1 MYTTIFFDLD
11 GTLTNSEEGITKSVA
26 FALKNMGVEDCDNLS
41 SLRKF
46 IGPPLSVSFAEYF
59 TGDDIAKATAEY
71 RKRYSVVGW
80 KENHLYDGVTEML
93 EVLKSHGKKLYVATS
108 KPIEFTEQILALF
121 NIDKYFDGVAA
132 DTISGLRHTKKAVV
146 EYALT
151 LCAEKDKSKILMVGD
166 RFHDVEG
173 AGALGIKTLGVS
185 YGFGGTDELINA
197 GAIHVSDSAKD
208 VVDFILNS

>member
-26 FALKNMGVEDCDNLS
+26 FALKNMGINDCNNLS

-80 KENHLYDGVTEML
+80 KENALYEGVPEML
-93 EVLKSHGKKLYVATS
+93 ASLKSHEKKLYVATS

-151 LCAEKDKSKILMVGD
+151 LCEEKDVSRILMVGD
-166 RFHDVEG
+166 RFHDVDG

-185 YGFGGTDELINA
+185 YGFGGTEELINA
-197 GAIHVSDSAKD
+197 GAIHVSDSAKE